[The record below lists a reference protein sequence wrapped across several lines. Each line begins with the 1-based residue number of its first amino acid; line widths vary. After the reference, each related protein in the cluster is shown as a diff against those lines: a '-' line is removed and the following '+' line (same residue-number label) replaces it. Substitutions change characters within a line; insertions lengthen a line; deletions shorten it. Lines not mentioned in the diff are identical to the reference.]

1 MAYIQLIEKI
11 SLPTQLWLTF
21 WNLTDGI
28 QMSMEIGMPSNEY
41 EVGQV
46 FWLDRNKRDETLALQ
61 LVVDPASLNLDIP
74 LPVPSSRPAGG
85 ALGETAIKSRPAR
98 VVVQQPPGS
107 PTLAPEIVTLYCK

>member
-61 LVVDPASLNLDIP
+61 LIVDPASLNLEMP
-74 LPVPSSRPAGG
+74 LAVPRSHHAEG
-85 ALGETAIKSRPAR
+85 ASGDAAIKSRPAR
-98 VVVQQPPGS
+98 VVIQQS
-107 PTLAPEIVTLYCK
+107 PNSPALAPEIVTLYCK